1 VTRDNAVDSRW
12 AGIIEVLVGGLDGTV
27 RWEPDSVVLQLPGHP
42 GADRDADLDALR
54 LCLMLIGV
62 PVVFDAWRVSKP
74 DESLVR
80 FLHKLVEAGLAVDI
94 GEVAA

>member
-1 VTRDNAVDSRW
+1 MTCDIAVDPRW

-27 RWEPDSVVLQLPGHP
+27 RWESDSVVLRLPGHP
-42 GADRDADLDALR
+42 GVDRDADLDALK
-54 LCLMLIGV
+54 LCLILIGL

-74 DESLVR
+74 DDSLVR
-80 FLHKLVEAGLAVDI
+80 FLNKLMEAGLAVDI